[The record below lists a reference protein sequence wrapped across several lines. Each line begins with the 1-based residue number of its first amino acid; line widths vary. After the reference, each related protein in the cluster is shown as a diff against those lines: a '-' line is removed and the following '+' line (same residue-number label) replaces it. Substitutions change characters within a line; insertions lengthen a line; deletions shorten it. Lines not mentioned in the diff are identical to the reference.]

1 MAYSTALACF
11 DSSVGIM
18 PVVAKLPSNL
28 QERWA
33 TKVYHYKEAH
43 SVLYPPFGEF
53 CKFINEQSK
62 IRNDPS
68 LLQAGPTHSPG
79 QSSQSNIGTRYRRP
93 VVTRKTDV
101 FSENSRNLEK
111 YCLLH
116 RSNHSLNKCRLFK
129 SISFEER
136 KKFLSDQKICFR
148 CCESNK
154 HRASNCKV
162 NNVKC
167 DCGSTSHPGAMHIDQ
182 QQRGVRDNS
191 QQIEMQMI
199 PRHEQQDGG
208 ERKSQVN
215 NSCTQICKNDFAKS
229 CTKLVVVNVC
239 RTDNPCKTVRCYAM
253 IDDQSNPSL
262 AKPELFDMLNITSQ
276 KFKYTINSCA
286 GSRVTHGRHASDYD
300 LEFLDLMDKGF
311 RKTSDGRWSATLP
324 FRSSRSCLPNNR
336 TDAMRRAKSLH
347 FNLMK
352 NPVKRNLMVEF
363 MAKIFHKGHAEVAP
377 PLSDNEEC
385 WYLPVFG
392 VFHPKKPDQIRA
404 VFDSSAQFQG
414 VSLNSV
420 LLSGPDLINNLVGV
434 LMRFRTELVPAIA
447 DIEQMFYCFLVE
459 EKHRNFLR
467 FLWYKDNDPS
477 KEMIEYRM
485 TVHVFGNSSSPAVAI
500 YGLLRT
506 VENSEPDVQH
516 FVRKNFYVDDGLTSK
531 SSPGQ
536 IVDLIKRTQKD
547 LGACGL
553 RLHKIASSNVEVMR
567 SFEADDLA
575 KDMKCLDFESDMM
588 MLPLQRS
595 LGVSWN
601 LELDCFTFKVESSG
615 QPFTRRGILATVN
628 SLFDPLGFLSPF
640 TIIGKLILR
649 DIVSEKCDWD
659 QPVPCSIERRWIEWK
674 HCLDI
679 LSNLKIPRS
688 YFSISLSEIT
698 HLTLHVFSDASEQA
712 IAAVG
717 YIVGRTPSNICVGFV
732 MGKSKVAPTKG
743 HTIPR
748 LELCGA
754 VLATEISQSITD
766 QIGLKFDKIKYYT
779 DSRIVLGYIHN
790 QSRRFHTYVSNRVH
804 KIRRVSEPSQWNY
817 VPSEQNP
824 ADVGSRG
831 VSPVALQKRDWFS
844 GPDFLHKHTESV
856 PEFFPVVDPETDK
869 EIRPS
874 VSVNA
879 VSIQESDML
888 NSKKFEQFSTWSKL
902 VLAISVLR
910 HVAVSYNR
918 SLTCRGWHSDCLAS
932 KDLEFRKQTESF
944 ILKIVQKEFY
954 SNEIQC
960 LKGQHNLNK
969 DSPILTLD
977 PFLDN
982 NGILCV
988 GGRLSNSALS
998 DHQKHPVIVPG
1009 KHYVAR
1015 LLVGHFHSLVKHQG
1029 RHLTESA
1036 VRDAG
1041 FWVIGGKRLVTSL
1054 IFQCVTCKKLRGKFL
1069 GQKMSN
1075 LPVDR
1080 VQQAAPFTYV
1090 GVDVFGP
1097 WSLVSRRTRGW
1108 QASSK
1113 RWAVLFTCLA
1123 IRAVHIEVIDEMSSS
1138 SFINALRR
1146 FVSLRGAVKQFRSD
1160 RGTNFV
1166 GATDFLGIEAINVED
1181 SPMRNFTQSQ
1191 GFQWVF
1197 NPPHASHMGGSW
1209 ERLIGIARR
1218 ILESMIRTV
1227 TTLTHD
1233 VLVTLMAEITAI
1245 INSRPLVPVSNDP
1258 DNPEVLSPSML
1269 LTSKVVYDT
1278 ICVGDLDVKSL
1289 YGVQWKRVQY
1299 LAEQF
1304 WGKWRREYLNTLQ
1317 NRRKWNYEQQPLCVN
1332 DIVLLKDRDVNR
1344 ISWPMARVTRVFP
1357 SKDEKIRTVQIIV
1370 FNDGKQSTYVRPVH
1384 ELILLVKAEK

>member
-1 MAYSTALACF
+1 M
-11 DSSVGIM
+11 
-18 PVVAKLPSNL
+18 
-28 QERWA
+28 
-33 TKVYHYKEAH
+33 
-43 SVLYPPFGEF
+43 
-53 CKFINEQSK
+53 
-62 IRNDPS
+62 
-68 LLQAGPTHSPG
+68 
-79 QSSQSNIGTRYRRP
+79 
-93 VVTRKTDV
+93 
-101 FSENSRNLEK
+101 
-111 YCLLH
+111 
-116 RSNHSLNKCRLFK
+116 
-129 SISFEER
+129 
-136 KKFLSDQKICFR
+136 
-148 CCESNK
+148 CESNK

-162 NNVKC
+162 NDVKC

-229 CTKLVVVNVC
+229 CTKLVLVNVC
-239 RTDNPCKTVRCYAM
+239 RTDNPCKTVKCYAM
-253 IDDQSNPSL
+253 IDDQSNSSL
-262 AKPELFDMLNITSQ
+262 AKPKLFDMLNITSQ
-276 KFKYTINSCA
+276 KFEYTINSCA
-286 GSRVTHGRHASDYD
+286 GSRVTHYRRASDCTVMSVDGSVIYQLPTLIECPDIPDNRNEICSPHDVGFHPHLSHIAGFIPKIDDEAQILLLIGRDLVEAHHIQDQIIGPPGAPFAQKLGLGWVVIGEMCLSKVHPVDQVNVNKTHVLYNGQVSLFPPCENRFVVSEKVKLDINSYDPVFAQTANDDKFSPSVDD

-311 RKTSDGRWSATLP
+311 RKTSDGRWSAPLP

-363 MAKIFHKGHAEVAP
+363 MAKIFDKGHAEVAP

-447 DIEQMFYCFLVE
+447 DIEQMFYCFSVE
-459 EKHRNFLR
+459 EKHRNLLR

-567 SFEADDLA
+567 SFEVDDLA

-588 MLPLQRS
+588 VLPLQRS

-615 QPFTRRGILATVN
+615 QPFTRRGILAIVN

-688 YFSISLSEIT
+688 YFSISLSEII

-766 QIGLKFDKIKYYT
+766 QIGLKSDKIKYYT

-790 QSRRFHTYVSNRVH
+790 QSRRFHTYVQIFFIN
-804 KIRRVSEPSQWNY
+804 IPSQFQ
-817 VPSEQNP
+817 S
-824 ADVGSRG
+824 
-831 VSPVALQKRDWFS
+831 
-844 GPDFLHKHTESV
+844 
-856 PEFFPVVDPETDK
+856 FPVVDPETDK
-869 EIRPS
+869 EIRPN

-998 DHQKHPVIVPG
+998 NHQKHPVIVPG

-1029 RHLTESA
+1029 RHLTEGA

-1041 FWVIGGKRLVTSL
+1041 FWVIDGKRLVTSL

-1069 GQKMSN
+1069 GQNMSN

-1090 GVDVFGP
+1090 GADVFGP
-1097 WSLVSRRTRGW
+1097 WSVVSRRTRGG

-1123 IRAVHIEVIDEMSSS
+1123 ITAVHIEVIDEMSSS

-1181 SPMRNFTQSQ
+1181 SPMRNFTQ
-1191 GFQWVF
+1191 
-1197 NPPHASHMGGSW
+1197 
-1209 ERLIGIARR
+1209 
-1218 ILESMIRTV
+1218 
-1227 TTLTHD
+1227 
-1233 VLVTLMAEITAI
+1233 
-1245 INSRPLVPVSNDP
+1245 
-1258 DNPEVLSPSML
+1258 
-1269 LTSKVVYDT
+1269 
-1278 ICVGDLDVKSL
+1278 
-1289 YGVQWKRVQY
+1289 
-1299 LAEQF
+1299 
-1304 WGKWRREYLNTLQ
+1304 
-1317 NRRKWNYEQQPLCVN
+1317 
-1332 DIVLLKDRDVNR
+1332 
-1344 ISWPMARVTRVFP
+1344 
-1357 SKDEKIRTVQIIV
+1357 
-1370 FNDGKQSTYVRPVH
+1370 
-1384 ELILLVKAEK
+1384 